1 MISFRFAPVVCILF
15 ALAAVPTL
23 LHSYSTATVD
33 DARSTGQISQT
44 LAGYASVP
52 SQRGAT
58 WGKRRFDSDD
68 WTERIYVSGET
79 SERLRLTV
87 VRSFDAKSVYHH
99 PELAVVDGASFVGED
114 VKRFEQRPE
123 IPVYVLRRGPGEQ
136 MSAMYVLHYDERF
149 VENPITFQL
158 RTAGELLFS
167 RRRPMTLFFVQDPDR
182 RGDAE
187 APLRLLF
194 AAIDSFLEPRS
205 E

>member
-23 LHSYSTATVD
+23 LHSYSTTPVA
-33 DARSTGQISQT
+33 DARSAGQISDS
-44 LAGYASVP
+44 LAGYAAVP
-52 SQRGAT
+52 SKRSDT

-68 WTERIYVSGET
+68 WVERIYVSGET

-87 VRSFDAKSVYHH
+87 VRTFDAKSVYHH
-99 PELAVVDGASFVGED
+99 PELAVVDGASFVGQD
-114 VKRFEQRPE
+114 VKRFEERPD
-123 IPVYVLRRGPGEQ
+123 IPVYVMRRGPGEQ
-136 MSAMYVLHYDERF
+136 TTAMYVLHYDQRF
-149 VENPITFQL
+149 VENPIKFQL

-167 RRRPMTLFFVQDPDR
+167 RRKPMTLFFVQDADR

-187 APLRLLF
+187 APRRLLF
-194 AAIDSFLEPRS
+194 AAIDSFLEGRS